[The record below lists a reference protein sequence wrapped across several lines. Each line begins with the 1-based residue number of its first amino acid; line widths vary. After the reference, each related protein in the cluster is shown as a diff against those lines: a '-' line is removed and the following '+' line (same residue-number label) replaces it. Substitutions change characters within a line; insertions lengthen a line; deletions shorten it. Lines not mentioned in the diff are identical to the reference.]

1 MQLGICKVG
10 DQMHT
15 IGYEALWLMVEE
27 DREEA
32 IDILDSGANSDISL
46 VGCLECRET
55 MIFLKKYGKARDVTC
70 PHCGTKQRVKNYKNG
85 STSIRRLD

>member
-1 MQLGICKVG
+1 MK
-10 DQMHT
+10 T

-32 IDILDSGANSDISL
+32 IDILDSGKEAELSIVD
-46 VGCLECRET
+46 CLECRDKI
-55 MIFLKKYGKARDVTC
+55 IFLKKYGKARDVTC